1 MRDSPYRERAHSSAD
16 LEVVPR
22 REHLRRFAKDYRS
35 GQHVTKL
42 GPTGRGKT
50 TLSSEMLGK
59 VISPDMQV
67 IVLHGKIQGRD
78 SAIPRMAERNNLR
91 IVHHWPPPMSIKQR
105 KKKVNGYILMPLV
118 HAGETTAEEND
129 LLQAEFRRAIHDNY
143 AQTKAPTI
151 THVDESHQAQETLR
165 LKTDLE
171 GPLMRGAPHNAEWNN
186 VQRGRFVSYHCYDA
200 PEHIIIFYDPDESNQ
215 KRYAEIGGVDKDAI
229 IDYTSHLRTERAAS
243 GQTISQALYIRRSGP
258 EMYIIDT

>member
-1 MRDSPYRERAHSSAD
+1 MQDYGYRKHARSPG

-22 REHLRRFAKDYRS
+22 DEHLRRFGKDYS
-35 GQHVTKL
+35 PGQHVTKL

-50 TLSSEMLGK
+50 TLSGEMLGK
-59 VISPDMQV
+59 VISPDFQV
-67 IVLHGKIQGRD
+67 VVLHGKIQGRD
-78 SAIPRMAERNNLR
+78 SAIPRMAERYNLR
-91 IVHHWPPPMSIKQR
+91 IVHTWPPPPSLKYR
-105 KKKVNGYILMPLV
+105 KKKINGYILMPLQ
-118 HAGETTAEEND
+118 HAGESTIEENA
-129 LLQAEFRRAIHDNY
+129 LLQAEFRRAIHSNY
-143 AQTKAPTI
+143 AETKVPTI
-151 THVDESHQAQETLR
+151 THVDESHQAQETLK

-215 KRYAEIGGVDKDAI
+215 KRYAEIGGVDKNAI
-229 IDYTSHLRTERAAS
+229 IDHTSNLRTERAAS